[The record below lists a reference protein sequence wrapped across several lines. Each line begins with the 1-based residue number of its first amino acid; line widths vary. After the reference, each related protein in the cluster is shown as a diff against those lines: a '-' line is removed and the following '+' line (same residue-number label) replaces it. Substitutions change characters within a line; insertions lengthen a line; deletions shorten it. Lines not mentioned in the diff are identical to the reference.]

1 MLALVVIMLILLVWA
16 LVAGRLARFSVT
28 MPFAM
33 LATGILLTA
42 GPAPVFIFDI
52 PFVSAEH
59 VVEGILAI
67 LLFTDATE
75 IPGGILGRQPRL
87 TLRLLLIALPLS
99 LVVAWLAGRVL
110 FHGAGLWLLLVLATV
125 VMPIDLAPAIAVVRD
140 RRIPERLRQVV
151 NAESGLNDGLI
162 APIFLF
168 ALAGATA
175 AGGAGLT
182 EAAVHALPSLAMA
195 ILTGALVGAAAA
207 RVLRWA
213 LDHGWTR
220 SSALRIGVL
229 VLPLLAYGAAGLAGG
244 NGFVAAF
251 VAGVFF
257 EPEARRLPAGTLHL
271 VEDVGTLL
279 SLVLWFIF
287 GAIVNQTLARG
298 AITWQIVLYAVLALT
313 VARMLPVALAL
324 VRSDVPAKDRLV
336 LGWAGPRGIATL
348 VFGMLA
354 FIDLTGP
361 DKDLVLAVTVV
372 TVVAS
377 IVVHGLSTGLVARHY
392 GRPAPA
398 SEGGGAG
405 PGPEPA
411 TPETPTRQTPTRRF
425 PTRRTTAPGGPGP
438 AVAPTSRR
446 GGDRW
451 WRRGG
456 TAP

>member
-33 LATGILLTA
+33 LAAGILLTA
-42 GPAPVFIFDI
+42 GSAPVFVFDI
-52 PFVSAEH
+52 PIDSAEH
-59 VVEGILAI
+59 VVEGVLAI

-75 IPGGILGRQPRL
+75 VPGGILGRRPRL

-99 LVVAWLAGRVL
+99 LALAWLAGAAL

-140 RRIPERLRQVV
+140 RRIPERLRQVI
-151 NAESGLNDGLI
+151 NAESGLNDGLV
-162 APIFLF
+162 APVFLF

-175 AGGAGLT
+175 AGGEGLA
-182 EAAVHALPSLAMA
+182 EAAVEALPSLAMA
-195 ILTGALVGAAAA
+195 ILAGAVVGASAA
-207 RVLRWA
+207 RVLRLA
-213 LDHGWTR
+213 LDHGWTQ

-229 VLPLLAYGAAGLAGG
+229 VLPLLAYGVAALAGG

-279 SLVLWFIF
+279 SLALWFIF
-287 GAIVNQTLARG
+287 GAVVNQTLAGG
-298 AITWQIVLYAVLALT
+298 AITWQVVVYALLALT
-313 VARMLPVALAL
+313 VARMLPVVLAL
-324 VRSDVPAKDRLV
+324 IGTDIRPKDRLV

-354 FIDLTGP
+354 FLDLAGP
-361 DKDLVLAVTVV
+361 EKDFVLAVTVV

-392 GRPAPA
+392 GRASPAP
-398 SEGGGAG
+398 EEVCGDL
-405 PGPEPA
+405 PEA
-411 TPETPTRQTPTRRF
+411 TR
-425 PTRRTTAPGGPGP
+425 PGGPGP
-438 AVAPTSRR
+438 AAAPGDRR
-446 GGDRW
+446 GSWGNR